1 MSDSAPPKV
10 DSATTGAEVAAG
22 GLNFVQQR
30 IERDRAAGRW
40 GGRVVTRFPPEPNGY
55 LHIGHAKSI
64 CLNFG
69 LAEQYGGRCHL
80 RFDDTNPAKEEQEY
94 IESIQ
99 EDVRWLGFDWGEHLY
114 HASDYFERLYEYAE
128 MLIRKGLAYVDDQT
142 QDEIR
147 AGRGTLTKPGTP
159 SPYRDRTV
167 EENLDLFRRMRAGE
181 FEDGSKVLRAKID
194 MASPNMLMRD
204 PLLYRIRHAH
214 HVRTGDAWCIYPLY
228 DFTHCI
234 SDAIEGITHSI
245 CTLEFE
251 NNRELYDWVLAQG
264 DWDEPPNQIEF
275 ARLNL
280 AYTMMSKRNLLKLV
294 QEGVVTGWD
303 DPRMPTISGLRRR
316 GVRPQAIRQFADMIG
331 VAKANSLV
339 DIEKLEFCIRD
350 DLNHEAP
357 RVMAVLRPLKV
368 TVTNWPEGKV
378 EALEASYWPHDVP
391 REGTREVPFTRTLYI
406 ERTDFAEDPPKG
418 FRRLAPGR
426 EVRLR
431 YGYFIRC
438 DEVVRDEAG
447 EVVELRCTYDPTT
460 RGGNAPD
467 GRKVKGTIH
476 WVSATE
482 SVPCEVRLY
491 DRLFA
496 AERPGADGRDFH
508 EDLNPRSLEVIEQ
521 AYVEPSLA
529 DAPPMTR
536 VQFERNGYFVTDAV
550 DSRPGALVFNRIV
563 SLKDT
568 WAKRRKRT
576 GALAAGEQGAGTRS
590 ADADQAKAKAAGG
603 RKRPER
609 RTRTEARELLRAQDP
624 ALAARFDRYV
634 EELGLSAADAEILAH
649 EPALATLFEDA
660 LAAYDAPASVAKWT
674 LNEVR
679 PRLHEGDSAEL
690 RFGGAQVAEVA
701 RLVDEGRVTATAAK
715 RVFEVMAETG
725 DAPDAVITREGLE
738 AVGDE
743 AALGA
748 LVDQALADHPDEAAR
763 LRAGERKLM
772 GVFIGHVMR
781 ATGGS
786 ADAKLVRK
794 LLLERASG

>member
-1 MSDSAPPKV
+1 MSESLPPT
-10 DSATTGAEVAAG
+10 DPSTPHAG
-22 GLNFVQQR
+22 PPASGLNFVQQR
-30 IERDRAAGRW
+30 VEADRAAGRW
-40 GGRVVTRFPPEPNGY
+40 GGQVVTRFPPEPNGY

-99 EDVRWLGFDWGEHLY
+99 EDVRWLGFDWGDHLY

-128 MLIRKGLAYVDDQT
+128 MLIHKGLAYVDDQT
-142 QDEIR
+142 QEEIR
-147 AGRGTLTKPGTP
+147 TTRGSLTEPGTP
-159 SPYRDRTV
+159 SPYRDRSV
-167 EENLDLFRRMRAGE
+167 DENLDLFRRMRAGE
-181 FEDGSKVLRAKID
+181 FPDGSKVLRAKID

-264 DWDEPPNQIEF
+264 DWEEPPNQIEF
-275 ARLNL
+275 AHLNL

-316 GVRPQAIRQFADMIG
+316 GVRPEAIRQFADMIG

-339 DIEKLEFCIRD
+339 DLDKLEFCVRD

-368 TVTNWPEGKV
+368 TVTNWPQGKV
-378 EALEASYWPHDVP
+378 EELDASYWPHDVP
-391 REGTREVPFTRTLYI
+391 REGSRKVPFSGELYI
-406 ERTDFAEDPPKG
+406 ERADFAEDPPKG

-438 DEVVRDEAG
+438 DEVVHDEAG
-447 EVVELRCTYDPTT
+447 EVIELRCTYDPAT
-460 RGGNAPD
+460 RGGHAPTD
-467 GRKVKGTIH
+467 ARGLKRKVQGTIH
-476 WVSATE
+476 WVSATQ

-508 EDLNPRSLEVIEQ
+508 EDLNPHALEVIER
-521 AYVEPSLA
+521 AFVEPSLA
-529 DAPPMTR
+529 GAGPMTR
-536 VQFERNGYFVTDAV
+536 VQFERHGYFVTDAK
-550 DSRPGALVFNRIV
+550 DSRPDALVFNRVV

-568 WAKRRKRT
+568 WAKRRKP
-576 GALAAGEQGAGTRS
+576 AATPHRP
-590 ADADQAKAKAAGG
+590 DAAAAKAPKSKAPHEA
-603 RKRPER
+603 RQRPER
-609 RTRTEARELLRAQDP
+609 RSRTEAREQLRAEDP
-624 ALAARFDRYV
+624 ALAARFDRYA
-634 EELGLSAADAEILAH
+634 ETLGLPTADAEILAH
-649 EPALATLFEDA
+649 EPALAALFEEA
-660 LAAYDAPASVAKWT
+660 LAAYDAPPSVAKWT

-679 PRLHEGDSAEL
+679 PRLSGDAPAAL
-690 RFGGAQVAEVA
+690 RFGGGQVGELA

-715 RVFEVMAETG
+715 RVFEIVAETG
-725 DAPDAVITREGLE
+725 DAPAEVIQREGLE
-738 AVGDE
+738 AVDDA
-743 AALGA
+743 AALAA
-748 LVDQALADHPDEAAR
+748 LVDEALTALPDEAAR
-763 LRAGERKLM
+763 LRGGEKKLT
-772 GVFIGHVMR
+772 GLFIGRIMR

-794 LLLERASG
+794 LLMERVSA